1 MAIEFYDVKKREKVQ
16 IDESAV
22 KKTKYEREGKDGKT
36 NVRYALR
43 AQNEGTNLTKFVS
56 EADWKALD
64 APEE

>member
-16 IDESAV
+16 IDESQV